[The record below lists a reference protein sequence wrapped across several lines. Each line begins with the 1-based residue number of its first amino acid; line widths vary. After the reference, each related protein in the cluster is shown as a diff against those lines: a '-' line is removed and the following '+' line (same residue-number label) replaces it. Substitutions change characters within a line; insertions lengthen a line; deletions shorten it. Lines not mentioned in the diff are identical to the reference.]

1 MTKKKWH
8 LEALRVC
15 KRKRE
20 NDRKKRE
27 KKKRIVCCDEKYFQ
41 CWRKRYTSMPNLP
54 LRGFFCSSRL
64 VVSVERLLVGKT
76 LEQGIDSLWTP
87 PPYLSFLCF
96 PPFSV
101 SYYYYY
107 YYYYHYYSCSLPFFK
122 VSSVAH
128 CCWKTLFRWF
138 LIEVRLCV
146 CARACQCVISACLC
160 LCVCVC
166 VYACVCDG
174 TDLLM
179 TSQFHR
185 FPNDSHY
192 GESKTIRVF
201 VCISHHFSLLPLP
214 YLFLPLFRCEN
225 KLKLFLFLYFIY
237 SFYFIS
243 IEKGKKKF
251 NNEASVF
258 FSLSF
263 TWLVFVACADTVKNI

>member
-1 MTKKKWH
+1 LNKG
-8 LEALRVC
+8 LILFE
-15 KRKRE
+15 
-20 NDRKKRE
+20 
-27 KKKRIVCCDEKYFQ
+27 
-41 CWRKRYTSMPNLP
+41 LP
-54 LRGFFCSSRL
+54 LLICPFFVSLHFLFLIIIIITIIIIIIL
-64 VVSVERLLVGKT
+64 VLSLFSKSHQLLIVVEKRFFVDFLLKCDCVCVRARVSVS
-76 LEQGIDSLWTP
+76 SL
-87 PPYLSFLCF
+87 
-96 PPFSV
+96 
-101 SYYYYY
+101 
-107 YYYYHYYSCSLPFFK
+107 
-122 VSSVAH
+122 
-128 CCWKTLFRWF
+128 
-138 LIEVRLCV
+138 
-146 CARACQCVISACLC
+146 RASA
-160 LCVCVC
+160 CVCVC